1 MELIKNFE
9 LFLEKKKPSEAQ
21 LKARERFKEM
31 IAKKKK
37 KECDDCCGK
46 DDKEDE
52 KED

>member
-37 KECDDCCGK
+37 KECC
-46 DDKEDE
+46 DKDE
-52 KED
+52 KEDETED